1 MPPTRMQHI
10 QDLQK
15 SLDQILPLLTE
26 MNDYELGVLLTAMNR
41 PYNHILIETGLRNP
55 ISPSNVEINP

>member
-26 MNDYELGVLLTAMNR
+26 MNDYELGTLLTAMHR
-41 PYNHILIETGLRNP
+41 PYNHILVETGYRHPL
-55 ISPSNVEINP
+55 SK

>member
-41 PYNHILIETGLRNP
+41 PYNHILIETGLRHP
-55 ISPSNVEINP
+55 LSK

>member
-1 MPPTRMQHI
+1 MPHTHIQRI

-15 SLDQILPLLTE
+15 SLEHIPPILTQL
-26 MNDYELGVLLTAMNR
+26 NDYELNVLLSVMHR
-41 PYNHILIETGLRNP
+41 SYNHILIETGLRNP

>member
-15 SLDQILPLLTE
+15 SLDHLFPLLTQ
-26 MNDYELGVLLTAMNR
+26 MDDYELGTLLKAMNR
-41 PYNHILIETGLRNP
+41 SYNHILVETGYRHPL
-55 ISPSNVEINP
+55 SK

>member
-26 MNDYELGVLLTAMNR
+26 MNDYELGTLLTAIHR
-41 PYNHILIETGLRNP
+41 PYNHILIETGLRHP
-55 ISPSNVEINP
+55 LSK